1 MTVKPPH
8 LSPLVMEIRETEK
21 GDIVEIWTMSTKPR
35 QSLKIWKFHQRNK
48 YVFKALKARENHYS
62 KEEYTKSSQR
72 K

>member
-1 MTVKPPH
+1 
-8 LSPLVMEIRETEK
+8 
-21 GDIVEIWTMSTKPR
+21 MSTKPR

>member
-8 LSPLVMEIRETEK
+8 LSALVMEIRETEK

-35 QSLKIWKFHQRNK
+35 QSLKIWNSTKETN
-48 YVFKALKARENHYS
+48 VFKALKARENHYS